1 MHTLQGDVKGQ
12 EIAWEVASLDCSEIA
27 GDMEEKYVS
36 TYSLLNSRLFFSK
49 VETRWENMGIK
60 LNK

>member
-1 MHTLQGDVKGQ
+1 MHTLQGDVKSQ

-36 TYSLLNSRLFFSK
+36 TYSLLNSRLFFQSGDK
-49 VETRWENMGIK
+49 MRKYEYKTK
-60 LNK
+60 

>member
-36 TYSLLNSRLFFSK
+36 TYSLLTFFFQSGDK
-49 VETRWENMGIK
+49 MRKYEYKTK
-60 LNK
+60 

>member
-36 TYSLLNSRLFFSK
+36 TYSLLTFFFQSGDK
-49 VETRWENMGIK
+49 MRKYGYKTK
-60 LNK
+60 

>member
-1 MHTLQGDVKGQ
+1 MHTLQGDVKSQ

-36 TYSLLNSRLFFSK
+36 TYSLLTFFFQSGDK
-49 VETRWENMGIK
+49 MRKYGYKTK
-60 LNK
+60 

>member
-1 MHTLQGDVKGQ
+1 MHTLQGDVKSQ

-36 TYSLLNSRLFFSK
+36 TYSLLTFFFQSGDK
-49 VETRWENMGIK
+49 MRKYEYKTK
-60 LNK
+60 